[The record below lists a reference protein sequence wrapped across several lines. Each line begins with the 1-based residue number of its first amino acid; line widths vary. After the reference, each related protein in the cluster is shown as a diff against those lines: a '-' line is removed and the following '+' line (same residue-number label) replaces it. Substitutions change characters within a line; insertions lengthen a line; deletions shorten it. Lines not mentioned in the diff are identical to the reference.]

1 MKGGV
6 IQNDRQKIKN
16 LRRTLSSLRS
26 ERVTRARA
34 HVRARPRPDMPSG
47 VDSPPTRV

>member
-26 ERVTRARA
+26 ERVARACTRACA
-34 HVRARPRPDMPSG
+34 T
-47 VDSPPTRV
+47 PTRHAARG